1 MNSIFKEME
10 VEIQTKFKRPLQ
22 AKSSKAQIQAKFHK
36 IPVATAFAG
45 KGLLHIKTN
54 FLPQCGIFFLILV

>member
-36 IPVATAFAG
+36 IPVATAFAR

-54 FLPQCGIFFLILV
+54 FCHNVAFFS